1 MTTFHRFVLPAIAA
15 ALVLAAC
22 GGGSGDRNRSST
34 ASQQTAPSSPPPAAL
49 RAARQFHERTTVTF
63 HRQPGGHGAQAIIE
77 YLRAA
82 SGGGGPAHEPGGSG
96 EAPRALITFATP
108 PTVRLASDTPRE
120 LRALADRAV
129 DAINRWLPYGKRLG
143 IGADIAPL
151 TPLDDIPRGQIAL
164 DFAHPRHWRPAG
176 SDYTGLAVKRFTN
189 ADTAPE
195 TSSARVF
202 VAPARR
208 PGQITIA
215 IHELLHALAVT
226 GHISSRHFPTTIMA
240 ARSDTTREVL
250 AIDGEA
256 LLAAY
261 TRFAPGTH
269 PDDITLDSLGP
280 WATETMHLQGR
291 IAAPGNAVDFGVS
304 FRNGLA
310 RPWFRGA
317 EPNTPIAD
325 NPALA
330 GSVEWNGTL
339 LGFTAEGHSAA
350 GATRIALDLDTLD
363 GTAEFTDIE
372 TWNGAP
378 GAQGSGAAWGDLAY
392 AITATGNSFRN
403 TAGDAGELRGRFTGS
418 RHQGAAGTLERTDLS
433 GAFAATR

>member
-22 GGGSGDRNRSST
+22 GGDRNGGST
-34 ASQQTAPSSPPPAAL
+34 ASQQTAPSPPPPAAL
-49 RAARQFHERTTVTF
+49 RAARQFHDHTAVTF
-63 HRQPGGHGAQAIIE
+63 HRQPGGHGAQAIVE

-82 SGGGGPAHEPGGSG
+82 SGGGGPAHERDDEESPTG
-96 EAPRALITFATP
+96 LITFAAP

-164 DFAHPRHWRPAG
+164 DFADPRHWRPAG
-176 SDYTGLAVKRFTN
+176 SDHTGLAVTRFTN

-195 TSSARVF
+195 TYSARVF
-202 VAPARR
+202 VAPVRR

-226 GHISSRHFPTTIMA
+226 GHISSDHFPTTIMA

-291 IAAPGNAVDFGVS
+291 IAAPGNAVNFGVS

-310 RPWFRGA
+310 RPWFRGSQ
-317 EPNTPIAD
+317 PDTDIAD

-339 LGFTAEGHSAA
+339 LGFTAEGRSAA
-350 GATRIALDLDTLD
+350 GAARIALDLGTLD

-378 GAQGSGAAWGDLAY
+378 GAQGSGAAWRDLAY

-433 GAFAATR
+433 GAFAAAR

>member
-63 HRQPGGHGAQAIIE
+63 HRQPGGHGAQAIVE

-82 SGGGGPAHEPGGSG
+82 SGGGPAHVPYGDEEPPTG
-96 EAPRALITFATP
+96 LITFAAP
-108 PTVRLASDTPRE
+108 PTVRLAADTPRQ
-120 LRALADRAV
+120 LRALAVRAV
-129 DAINRWLPYGKRLG
+129 AEINRWLPYGKRLG

-151 TPLDDIPRGQIAL
+151 TPLDDTPRGQIAI
-164 DFAHPRHWRPAG
+164 DYAHRQHWDPPGSTAG
-176 SDYTGLAVKRFTN
+176 R
-189 ADTAPE
+189 ADSLIANPGTAPE
-195 TSSARVF
+195 TYSARLWIEPSS
-202 VAPARR
+202 PA
-208 PGQITIA
+208 QVITIT

-240 ARSDTTREVL
+240 PRPEVTQEVP

-291 IAAPGNAVDFGVS
+291 IAAPGNAVHFGVS

-363 GTAEFTDIE
+363 GTADFTDIE

-378 GAQGSGAAWGDLAY
+378 GAPGSGAAWGDLAY